1 LVTVCW
7 ASATPASAGLVG
19 PPTDAEVLAE
29 LLPLVVP
36 VVELELEL
44 QAASSAAAASAVPGT
59 SHFFPMSV
67 IAFTPAYPAGWARPV
82 L

>member
-7 ASATPASAGLVG
+7 ASATPESAGLVA
-19 PPTDAEVLAE
+19 DAELLGE

-59 SHFFPMSV
+59 SHFFHMSV
-67 IAFTPAYPAGWARPV
+67 IAFTPAYPAGWARSV
-82 L
+82 V